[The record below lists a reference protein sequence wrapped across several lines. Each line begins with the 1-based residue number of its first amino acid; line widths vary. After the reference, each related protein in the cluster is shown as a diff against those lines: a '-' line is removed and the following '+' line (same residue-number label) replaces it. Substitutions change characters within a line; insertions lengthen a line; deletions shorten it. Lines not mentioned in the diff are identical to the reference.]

1 MPVVCGCVGV
11 EMYVFVCVGVGVYV
25 YVGVGVDVMR
35 MWHDSVDTECL

>member
-1 MPVVCGCVGV
+1 VGV

>member
-1 MPVVCGCVGV
+1 VDVYMCVL
-11 EMYVFVCVGVGVYV
+11 EYVGVGVDV